1 MPRHTAA
8 APPSTAVRQNSAAL
22 DFDSLLRPQFKFLK
36 LRNKTMAAKVHA
48 TLQQHGS
55 VAPGG
60 MPTRSSKRASKL
72 ATRLEKLDTH
82 PDRTTEQDGRARP
95 ECIFLA
101 TDSAAI
107 AAAAVS
113 EVLEGF
119 EVLMLREDLQTT
131 VAMDYH
137 SSPHTD

>member
-1 MPRHTAA
+1 MTA
-8 APPSTAVRQNSAAL
+8 
-22 DFDSLLRPQFKFLK
+22 
-36 LRNKTMAAKVHA
+36 MAAKVHA

-82 PDRTTEQDGRARP
+82 PDRTTEQEGRARP

-101 TDSAAI
+101 TDSPAT
-107 AAAAVS
+107 AAAWRQLGAQWNLTLIQYVPRQPQQHFSSAEQSPGS
-113 EVLEGF
+113 EARATG
-119 EVLMLREDLQTT
+119 
-131 VAMDYH
+131 VADGLCLLLH
-137 SSPHTD
+137 RLLARAKPAAFGGA